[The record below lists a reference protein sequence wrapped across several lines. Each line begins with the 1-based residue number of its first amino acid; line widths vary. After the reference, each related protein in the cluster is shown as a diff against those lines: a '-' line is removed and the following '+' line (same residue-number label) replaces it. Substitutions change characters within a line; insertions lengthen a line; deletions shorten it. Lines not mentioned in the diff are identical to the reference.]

1 MRNTLSYAVL
11 RIDACENIDV
21 DLEDRLAVTS
31 IFATEQ
37 AAEQDAA
44 RLNALAEARGIGS
57 RYVTFTSRL
66 KK

>member
-31 IFATEQ
+31 VL
-37 AAEQDAA
+37 
-44 RLNALAEARGIGS
+44 RPNRRWS
-57 RYVTFTSRL
+57 RMQPD
-66 KK
+66 